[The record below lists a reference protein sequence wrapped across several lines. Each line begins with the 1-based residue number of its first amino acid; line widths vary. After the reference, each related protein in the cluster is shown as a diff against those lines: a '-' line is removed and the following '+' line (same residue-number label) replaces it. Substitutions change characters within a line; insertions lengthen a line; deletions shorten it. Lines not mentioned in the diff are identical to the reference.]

1 LTDIAKNPPFS
12 LLFGGF
18 PPQMGKV
25 MLKANPDNYL
35 HYFGYLPVFLK
46 ASGNRKGK
54 MSNDPEFKR

>member
-1 LTDIAKNPPFS
+1 
-12 LLFGGF
+12 
-18 PPQMGKV
+18 MGKV
-25 MLKANPDNYL
+25 MIKANPDNYL